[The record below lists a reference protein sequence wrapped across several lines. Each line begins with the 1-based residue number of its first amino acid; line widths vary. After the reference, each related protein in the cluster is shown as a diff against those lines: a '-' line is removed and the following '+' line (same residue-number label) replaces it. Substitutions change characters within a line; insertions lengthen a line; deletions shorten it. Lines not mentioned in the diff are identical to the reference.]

1 MSESSMTPGFR
12 MSVCMSSFLARSS
25 THLRHAVRG
34 KRGRESA
41 KVSNEAAEHS
51 RVEAFPAGARFLPR
65 LMLLLDTG
73 SRALQH
79 IR

>member
-1 MSESSMTPGFR
+1 MSESSMTPGL
-12 MSVCMSSFLARSS
+12 SYLYGYEIFLAESS
-25 THLRHAVRG
+25 NHLSHAVRP

-51 RVEAFPAGARFLPR
+51 RVEAFPGGARFLPR
-65 LMLLLDTG
+65 LILLLDTG